1 MTPESLRLQNPPP
14 PEATVVA
21 MLFSTR
27 RLLAERSLTSA
38 RSDSIEKTGLTFTVR
53 ATKITTTLRS
63 IEGYSHG
70 GLNE

>member
-1 MTPESLRLQNPPP
+1 MTPESLRLQNPSPP
-14 PEATVVA
+14 DATVA
-21 MLFSTR
+21 MFFSTR
-27 RLLAERSLTSA
+27 RLLAERSSA
-38 RSDSIEKTGLTFTVR
+38 PAKTDSAEKTGLTFTVR

>member
-1 MTPESLRLQNPPP
+1 MTPESLRLQNPSP
-14 PEATVVA
+14 PEATVA

-38 RSDSIEKTGLTFTVR
+38 RSDSTEKTGFTFTVR

>member
-1 MTPESLRLQNPPP
+1 MTPESLRLQNPSPP
-14 PEATVVA
+14 DATVA

-27 RLLAERSLTSA
+27 RLLAERSSA
-38 RSDSIEKTGLTFTVR
+38 STNTEFVEKTGLTFTFR
-53 ATKITTTLRS
+53 ATKITATLRS

>member
-1 MTPESLRLQNPPP
+1 
-14 PEATVVA
+14 

-27 RLLAERSLTSA
+27 RLLAERSSA
-38 RSDSIEKTGLTFTVR
+38 LVKSDFAEKTGLTFTFR

>member
-1 MTPESLRLQNPPP
+1 MTPESLRLQNPSS
-14 PEATVVA
+14 PEATVA

-27 RLLAERSLTSA
+27 RLLAERSSA
-38 RSDSIEKTGLTFTVR
+38 LVKSDFAEKTGLTFTFR